1 MRVIQTA
8 LPGVLLIEPQ
18 TFEDERGFFSETYH
32 RDRYLEHGIQAEFVQ
47 DNHARSSRG
56 VLRGLHYQLNHPQS
70 KLVRV
75 VRGEVFDVA
84 VDVRK
89 GSPTFGLWYGTNLS
103 GEKRQQLYIPEGFA
117 HGYCVL
123 SEMVDFEYKVSDFYR
138 PEDQIGIIWND
149 PDIAISWPIQDPI
162 VSKKDRDLPLLSQAK
177 LPQFIANR

>member
-18 TFEDERGFFSETYH
+18 TFEDERGFFLETYH

-103 GEKRQQLYIPEGFA
+103 GENRQQLYIPEGFA

-138 PEDQIGIIWND
+138 PEDQMD
-149 PDIAISWPIQDPI
+149 YLERP
-162 VSKKDRDLPLLSQAK
+162 
-177 LPQFIANR
+177 